1 MKNNT
6 TIIRRYAEAK
16 PELKVDII
24 CKYYPQI
31 DEIINA
37 RIAAMQYI
45 IWEERERNKRAEYGE
60 LGVRIQSGRDYSDST
75 ADEAC
80 FRADLENAIRNC
92 SFAENLLEGIEH
104 PEKII
109 AEAHVLKEMKA
120 IKNLYDLQIS
130 CLREEERI
138 LYQRY
143 LNKGMT
149 IADIASNSH
158 ICYHSAVKKISR
170 IKKRVQCGVIEVL
183 EVTSCQYGTK

>member
-1 MKNNT
+1 MEISN
-6 TIIRRYAEAK
+6 IIRTYADAK
-16 PELKVDII
+16 PDMKINII
-24 CKYYPQI
+24 CRFYPQI
-31 DEIINA
+31 DGIINA

-104 PEKII
+104 PDRII
-109 AEAHVLKEMKA
+109 EEAYILREMET
-120 IKNLYDLQIS
+120 IRHLYDKQIA
-130 CLREEERI
+130 CLREDDRV

-143 LNKGMT
+143 LNREMA
-149 IADIASNSH
+149 ISDIASNCH
-158 ICYHSAVKKISR
+158 ICYHSAVKKMSR
-170 IKKRVQCGVIEVL
+170 IRNRVHHGVIEIL
-183 EVTSCQYGTK
+183 QETSCHVGTN

>member
-1 MKNNT
+1 MEISN
-6 TIIRRYAEAK
+6 IIRTYADAK
-16 PELKVDII
+16 PDMKINII
-24 CKYYPQI
+24 CRFYPQI
-31 DEIINA
+31 DGIINA

-104 PEKII
+104 PNRII
-109 AEAHVLKEMKA
+109 EEAYILREMET
-120 IKNLYDLQIS
+120 IRHLYDKQIA
-130 CLREEERI
+130 CLREDDRV

-143 LNKGMT
+143 LNREMT
-149 IADIASNSH
+149 ISDIASRCH
-158 ICYHSAVKKISR
+158 ICYHSAVKKVSR
-170 IKKRVQCGVIEVL
+170 IGKSVQHEVIEIL
-183 EVTSCQYGTK
+183 EETSCHVGTN